1 MGIVVDSDNNNLAYL
16 EMLCKRAEMNLA
28 LIVAEHDIDLSV
40 KGKSNTIYILE
51 LDTGSNTTATATA
64 AGGRVGG
71 FGSRRFKIVHIFRL
85 EDGRCVKIKSIELE
99 GDDDNSSRE
108 EIDAIVGGYVVRLP
122 IRLSDGREVM
132 VSCLID
138 QYAVSQL
145 NSRFGIM

>member
-1 MGIVVDSDNNNLAYL
+1 MGIVVDSDNNLAYL

-51 LDTGSNTTATATA
+51 LDTGSNTTTATA

-99 GDDDNSSRE
+99 GDDDNSRE

>member
-1 MGIVVDSDNNNLAYL
+1 MGIVVDSDNNLAYL

-51 LDTGSNTTATATA
+51 LDTGSNTTATA

-99 GDDDNSSRE
+99 GDDNNSSRE

-138 QYAVSQL
+138 QYAVNQL

>member
-1 MGIVVDSDNNNLAYL
+1 MGIVVDSDNNLAYL

-51 LDTGSNTTATATA
+51 LDTGSNTTATA

-99 GDDDNSSRE
+99 GDDDNSRE

>member
-1 MGIVVDSDNNNLAYL
+1 MGIVVDSDNNLAYL

-51 LDTGSNTTATATA
+51 LDTGSNTTATA

-99 GDDDNSSRE
+99 GDDDNSRE

-138 QYAVSQL
+138 QYAVNQL